1 MPLPI
6 GPIVAGA
13 VARAGAKKAAQRAVV
28 TVKKTKSGIKKTG
41 SVSKMKSEI
50 ESTSY
55 RGKEL
60 TKSERKKIREQNRAA
75 ESAKSK
81 DLDRVESGKVGAQTK
96 KRNQRRRELGM
107 YAKGAAGG
115 LTGGAVL
122 TSGLY
127 AIANKDKDKKKSTKK
142 KK

>member
-41 SVSKMKSEI
+41 SVTKKKSEI

-60 TKSERKKIREQNRAA
+60 TKSQRKKIREQNKAA
-75 ESAKSK
+75 ESTKSK
-81 DLDRVESGKVGAQTK
+81 DLDRVESGKAGAQTK

-107 YAKGAAGG
+107 YAKGTAGG
-115 LTGGAVL
+115 VAL

>member
-6 GPIVAGA
+6 GPIVAGVA
-13 VARAGAKKAAQRAVV
+13 ARAAAKRVATV

-41 SVSKMKSEI
+41 SVTKKVKP

-60 TKSERKKIREQNRAA
+60 TKAERKKITAQNK
-75 ESAKSK
+75 SADTLRSK
-81 DLDRVESGKVGAQTK
+81 DLDRVESGKAGAQTK

-107 YAKGAAGG
+107 YAKGTAGG
-115 LTGGAVL
+115 VAL

-142 KK
+142 K

>member
-1 MPLPI
+1 M
-6 GPIVAGA
+6 
-13 VARAGAKKAAQRAVV
+13 AREFPYGIKFEGGGLSLGRASV

-41 SVSKMKSEI
+41 SVTKKVKP

-60 TKSERKKIREQNRAA
+60 TKAERKKITAQNK
-75 ESAKSK
+75 SADTLKSK
-81 DLDRVESGKVGAQTK
+81 DLDRVESGKAGAQTK

-107 YAKGAAGG
+107 YAKGTAGG
-115 LTGGAVL
+115 VAL

-142 KK
+142 K